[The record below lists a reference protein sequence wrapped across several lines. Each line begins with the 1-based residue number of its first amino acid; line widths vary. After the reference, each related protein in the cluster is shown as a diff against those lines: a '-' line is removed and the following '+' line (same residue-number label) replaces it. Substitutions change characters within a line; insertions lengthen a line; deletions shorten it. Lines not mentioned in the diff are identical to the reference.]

1 MKTDFDTMQGRLTA
15 KQEKFCLEYARTGN
29 AVRSYISA
37 YEKENSYSAAG
48 VESHRLLKNPKIRAR
63 LQELDKI
70 HTSEKIAQ
78 AEEMQIALT
87 DIIRNS
93 NSTRDR
99 LKSIELLCKIKG
111 LFISKQELEITN
123 SIPVVIRDNV

>member
-1 MKTDFDTMQGRLTA
+1 MKGKIETMQGRLTV
-15 KQEKFCLEYARTGN
+15 KQENFCLEYAKSGN
-29 AVRSYISA
+29 AVQSYIKA
-37 YEKENSYSAAG
+37 YEKNSSYSAAG
-48 VESHRLLKNPKIRAR
+48 VEAHRLLKNPKVRAR
-63 LQELDKI
+63 LIELDKI

-78 AEEMQIALT
+78 AEELQIILT

-93 NSTRDR
+93 NSTRDK

-111 LFISKQELEITN
+111 LFISKQELEITQ